1 MTKNVLIEKG
11 QKIRVW
17 VDLPPLIRAMPER
30 KRFFSIDVFPK
41 CACTRFDSID
51 DDNGDDSD
59 YDDGDGKDD
68 GDDDDVKDDNEGV
81 RLVAGLARI

>member
-1 MTKNVLIEKG
+1 MYLLKKG
-11 QKIRVW
+11 KKFGHGQT
-17 VDLPPLIRAMPER
+17 PPPHSGNAR
-30 KRFFSIDVFPK
+30 KKTFFSIDVFPK

>member
-1 MTKNVLIEKG
+1 MHFLKKG
-11 QKIRVW
+11 QKIRAW
-17 VDLPPLIRAMPER
+17 VTPPSPPPLIWAMPER
-30 KRFFSIDVFPK
+30 KRFFSIDVIPK

-59 YDDGDGKDD
+59 YDDSNGKDD
-68 GDDDDVKDDNEGV
+68 GDDDVVKDDNEGV

>member
-1 MTKNVLIEKG
+1 MAKKGG
-11 QKIRVW
+11 QKVRAW
-17 VDLPPLIRAMPER
+17 VDPPPHSGNAR
-30 KRFFSIDVFPK
+30 KKTFFSIDVFPK